1 MAFLKNKNM
10 RRPNS
15 SEILNNLNISFN
27 SLNITT
33 ASDLLQRANI
43 TTYPVDLNQILKQLG
58 IRLNHRHLENDISG
72 ILNVKDQSIV
82 VEQNHPIQ
90 RQNFTIA
97 HEIAHFCLHQ
107 NEENLFE
114 DKVFFRG
121 ASTNS
126 MECQAN
132 EFAGE
137 LLMPENEF
145 FNQLRLGNNT
155 IEGLAKYF
163 GVSTLAVRVRAK
175 NLSLT
180 GHGL

>member
-1 MAFLKNKNM
+1 M
-10 RRPNS
+10 
-15 SEILNNLNISFN
+15 
-27 SLNITT
+27 
-33 ASDLLQRANI
+33 
-43 TTYPVDLNQILKQLG
+43 
-58 IRLNHRHLENDISG
+58 
-72 ILNVKDQSIV
+72 
-82 VEQNHPIQ
+82 
-90 RQNFTIA
+90 
-97 HEIAHFCLHQ
+97 HQ